1 MLQID
6 IFDPKIFFLVYM
18 FVNLIENKNNV
29 SVLY

>member
-6 IFDPKIFFLVYM
+6 IFDPKIYFLVYM
-18 FVNLIENKNNV
+18 FVNIIKNKNNV